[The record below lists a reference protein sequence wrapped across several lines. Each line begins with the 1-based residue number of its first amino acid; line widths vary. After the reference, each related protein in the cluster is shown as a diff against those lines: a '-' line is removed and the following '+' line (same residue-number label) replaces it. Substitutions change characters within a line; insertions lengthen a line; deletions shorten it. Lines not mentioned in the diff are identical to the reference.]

1 MLACYSNTAYSVNR
15 WKQRLGR
22 LESAFSGFSR
32 RRQRGLFTGRVHGK
46 GKGFG
51 MLVKLLVL
59 FIALPLAEIVL
70 LIEIGSRIGT
80 LATLAILVLTA
91 VLGASLAHREGL
103 KVLWRIQ
110 EKMAQG
116 IMPDEELIDGVLIL
130 AAGIVL
136 LTPGLLTDAAGLLLL
151 VPGSRLALKR
161 WLRERFSQRVR
172 VRHWE

>member
-1 MLACYSNTAYSVNR
+1 
-15 WKQRLGR
+15 
-22 LESAFSGFSR
+22 
-32 RRQRGLFTGRVHGK
+32 
-46 GKGFG
+46 

-130 AAGIVL
+130 VAGIVL

-161 WLRERFSQRVR
+161 WLRDSAVFPIRLLVSSLLRVR
-172 VRHWE
+172 YRAMVKP

>member
-1 MLACYSNTAYSVNR
+1 MLECYSNTAYSVNIR
-15 WKQRLGR
+15 EQRLGR
-22 LESAFSGFSR
+22 LESAFSGFPR
-32 RRQRGLFTGRVHGK
+32 RRRGGFSPGGYRK
-46 GKGFG
+46 GKGVG

-161 WLRERFSQRVR
+161 WLRERFSRRIRVR
-172 VRHWE
+172 YHE

>member
-1 MLACYSNTAYSVNR
+1 
-15 WKQRLGR
+15 
-22 LESAFSGFSR
+22 
-32 RRQRGLFTGRVHGK
+32 
-46 GKGFG
+46 

-116 IMPDEELIDGVLIL
+116 ILPDEELIDGVLIL

-161 WLRERFSQRVR
+161 WLRERFSRRIRVYDDT
-172 VRHWE
+172 

>member
-1 MLACYSNTAYSVNR
+1 MLI
-15 WKQRLGR
+15 
-22 LESAFSGFSR
+22 
-32 RRQRGLFTGRVHGK
+32 
-46 GKGFG
+46 
-51 MLVKLLVL
+51 KLLVL

-130 AAGIVL
+130 AAGIVFIDA
-136 LTPGLLTDAAGLLLL
+136 GLADRRGRPAATRARQPSGAEALAAGPVQPTHPGA
-151 VPGSRLALKR
+151 VP
-161 WLRERFSQRVR
+161 
-172 VRHWE
+172 

>member
-1 MLACYSNTAYSVNR
+1 
-15 WKQRLGR
+15 
-22 LESAFSGFSR
+22 
-32 RRQRGLFTGRVHGK
+32 
-46 GKGFG
+46 
-51 MLVKLLVL
+51 MLVKLLGL

-103 KVLWRIQ
+103 RVLWRIQ

-116 IMPDEELIDGVLIL
+116 MMPDEELIDGVLIL
-130 AAGIVL
+130 AAGLVL

-151 VPGSRLALKR
+151 VPGSRSALKR
-161 WLRERFSQRVR
+161 WLRDRFSQRIR
-172 VRHWE
+172 VRYRG

>member
-1 MLACYSNTAYSVNR
+1 MLAR
-15 WKQRLGR
+15 
-22 LESAFSGFSR
+22 
-32 RRQRGLFTGRVHGK
+32 
-46 GKGFG
+46 
-51 MLVKLLVL
+51 LLVL

-103 KVLWRIQ
+103 KVLWRIR

-116 IMPDEELIDGVLIL
+116 VMPDEELIDGALIL

-136 LTPGLLTDAAGLLLL
+136 LTPGLLTDAAGVLLL
-151 VPGSRLALKR
+151 VPGSRQALKR
-161 WLRERFSQRVR
+161 WLRERFARRIRVYDA
-172 VRHWE
+172 WP

>member
-1 MLACYSNTAYSVNR
+1 MLAR
-15 WKQRLGR
+15 
-22 LESAFSGFSR
+22 
-32 RRQRGLFTGRVHGK
+32 
-46 GKGFG
+46 
-51 MLVKLLVL
+51 LLVL

-103 KVLWRIQ
+103 KVLWRIRD
-110 EKMAQG
+110 KMAQG
-116 IMPDEELIDGVLIL
+116 IMPDEELIDGALIL

-151 VPGSRLALKR
+151 VPGSRQALKR
-161 WLRERFSQRVR
+161 RLRARLSRRFRVYDA
-172 VRHWE
+172 

>member
-1 MLACYSNTAYSVNR
+1 METP
-15 WKQRLGR
+15 LGR
-22 LESAFSGFSR
+22 LESAFQGFR
-32 RRQRGLFTGRVHGK
+32 RGAAVGLFTGLARAK
-46 GKGFG
+46 GVG

-91 VLGASLAHREGL
+91 VVGASLAHREGL

-161 WLRERFSQRVR
+161 WLRGRFSQRIR
-172 VRHWE
+172 VRYHE

>member
-1 MLACYSNTAYSVNR
+1 MP
-15 WKQRLGR
+15 QP
-22 LESAFSGFSR
+22 GFY
-32 RRQRGLFTGRVHGK
+32 TGPAHEK
-46 GKGFG
+46 GVG

-151 VPGSRLALKR
+151 MPGSRLALKR
-161 WLRERFSQRVR
+161 WLRDRFSQRIQVR
-172 VRHWE
+172 YPE

>member
-1 MLACYSNTAYSVNR
+1 MVP
-15 WKQRLGR
+15 QP
-22 LESAFSGFSR
+22 GFY
-32 RRQRGLFTGRVHGK
+32 TGPAHEK
-46 GKGFG
+46 GVG

-151 VPGSRLALKR
+151 MPGSRLALKR
-161 WLRERFSQRVR
+161 WLRDRFSQRIQVR
-172 VRHWE
+172 YPE

>member
-1 MLACYSNTAYSVNR
+1 M
-15 WKQRLGR
+15 WKWRLGR
-22 LESAFSGFSR
+22 LESAFSGFPRHR
-32 RRQRGLFTGRVHGK
+32 RRGLFTGRVHGK
-46 GKGFG
+46 GFG
-51 MLVKLLVL
+51 MLVRLLVL

-151 VPGSRLALKR
+151 MPGSRLALKR
-161 WLRERFSQRVR
+161 WLRERFSRRIRVYDDA
-172 VRHWE
+172 

>member
-1 MLACYSNTAYSVNR
+1 METP
-15 WKQRLGR
+15 LGR
-22 LESAFSGFSR
+22 LESAFQGFR
-32 RRQRGLFTGRVHGK
+32 RGAAVGLFTELARAK
-46 GKGFG
+46 GVG

-91 VLGASLAHREGL
+91 VVGASLAHREGL

-161 WLRERFSQRVR
+161 WLRGRFSQRIR
-172 VRHWE
+172 VRYHE

>member
-1 MLACYSNTAYSVNR
+1 MER
-15 WKQRLGR
+15 
-22 LESAFSGFSR
+22 
-32 RRQRGLFTGRVHGK
+32 
-46 GKGFG
+46 KGFG

-130 AAGIVL
+130 AAGLVL

-161 WLRERFSQRVR
+161 WLRNRFSQRIR
-172 VRHWE
+172 VYDDAQSARG

>member
-1 MLACYSNTAYSVNR
+1 MLI
-15 WKQRLGR
+15 
-22 LESAFSGFSR
+22 
-32 RRQRGLFTGRVHGK
+32 
-46 GKGFG
+46 
-51 MLVKLLVL
+51 KLLVL

-80 LATLAILVLTA
+80 LATLTILVLTA

-110 EKMAQG
+110 EKMTQG
-116 IMPDEELIDGVLIL
+116 IMPDEELSDGLLIL

-161 WLRERFSQRVR
+161 WLRERFSQRIR
-172 VRHWE
+172 VRYHE

>member
-1 MLACYSNTAYSVNR
+1 
-15 WKQRLGR
+15 
-22 LESAFSGFSR
+22 
-32 RRQRGLFTGRVHGK
+32 
-46 GKGFG
+46 
-51 MLVKLLVL
+51 MLVKLLLL

-110 EKMAQG
+110 QKMAQG
-116 IMPDEELIDGVLIL
+116 VMPDEELIDGVLIL

-161 WLRERFSQRVR
+161 WLRARFSGASGFTMMRKVFAGR
-172 VRHWE
+172 RRPG

>member
-1 MLACYSNTAYSVNR
+1 MGGYIKR
-15 WKQRLGR
+15 K
-22 LESAFSGFSR
+22 E
-32 RRQRGLFTGRVHGK
+32 
-46 GKGFG
+46 FG
-51 MLVKLLVL
+51 MLFKLLVL

-161 WLRERFSQRVR
+161 WLRERFSRRIRVR
-172 VRHWE
+172 YHE

>member
-1 MLACYSNTAYSVNR
+1 MPQPGFYTGLAR
-15 WKQRLGR
+15 
-22 LESAFSGFSR
+22 
-32 RRQRGLFTGRVHGK
+32 GK
-46 GKGFG
+46 GVG

-130 AAGIVL
+130 VAGIVL

-161 WLRERFSQRVR
+161 WLRDRFSQRIR
-172 VRHWE
+172 VRYHE

>member
-1 MLACYSNTAYSVNR
+1 
-15 WKQRLGR
+15 
-22 LESAFSGFSR
+22 
-32 RRQRGLFTGRVHGK
+32 
-46 GKGFG
+46 
-51 MLVKLLVL
+51 MLVKLLLL

-91 VLGASLAHREGL
+91 VLGASLAYREGL

-110 EKMAQG
+110 QKMAQG

-136 LTPGLLTDAAGLLLL
+136 LTPGLLTDAAGPAAARARQPSGAEALAEGA
-151 VPGSRLALKR
+151 VQPAPPG
-161 WLRERFSQRVR
+161 LR
-172 VRHWE
+172 

>member
-1 MLACYSNTAYSVNR
+1 
-15 WKQRLGR
+15 
-22 LESAFSGFSR
+22 
-32 RRQRGLFTGRVHGK
+32 
-46 GKGFG
+46 
-51 MLVKLLVL
+51 
-59 FIALPLAEIVL
+59 
-70 LIEIGSRIGT
+70 
-80 LATLAILVLTA
+80 LAILVLTA

-151 VPGSRLALKR
+151 VPGSRLTLKR
-161 WLRERFSQRVR
+161 WLRDRFSRRIRVYDA
-172 VRHWE
+172 

>member
-1 MLACYSNTAYSVNR
+1 
-15 WKQRLGR
+15 
-22 LESAFSGFSR
+22 
-32 RRQRGLFTGRVHGK
+32 
-46 GKGFG
+46 

-59 FIALPLAEIVL
+59 FVTLPLAEIVL
-70 LIEIGSRIGT
+70 LIEVGSRIGT

-91 VLGASLAHREGL
+91 VVGASLAHREGL
-103 KVLWRIQ
+103 RVLWRIQ

-151 VPGSRLALKR
+151 APGSRLALKR
-161 WLRERFSQRVR
+161 WLRNRFSQRIR

>member
-1 MLACYSNTAYSVNR
+1 
-15 WKQRLGR
+15 
-22 LESAFSGFSR
+22 
-32 RRQRGLFTGRVHGK
+32 
-46 GKGFG
+46 
-51 MLVKLLVL
+51 MLVKLLGL

-91 VLGASLAHREGL
+91 VMGASLAHREGL
-103 KVLWRIQ
+103 RVLWRIQ
-110 EKMAQG
+110 EKMTQG
-116 IMPDEELIDGVLIL
+116 MMPDEELIDGVLIL

-161 WLRERFSQRVR
+161 WLRDRFSQRIR
-172 VRHWE
+172 VRYHG

>member
-1 MLACYSNTAYSVNR
+1 MEAAFGPPGKRVFGLSEAPPKGTFHRAGT
-15 WKQRLGR
+15 WKR
-22 LESAFSGFSR
+22 
-32 RRQRGLFTGRVHGK
+32 
-46 GKGFG
+46 KGFG

-161 WLRERFSQRVR
+161 WLRERFSQRIR
-172 VRHWE
+172 VRQWE

>member
-1 MLACYSNTAYSVNR
+1 
-15 WKQRLGR
+15 
-22 LESAFSGFSR
+22 
-32 RRQRGLFTGRVHGK
+32 
-46 GKGFG
+46 
-51 MLVKLLVL
+51 L

-161 WLRERFSQRVR
+161 WLRDRFSRRIRVYDA
-172 VRHWE
+172 

>member
-1 MLACYSNTAYSVNR
+1 MLAR
-15 WKQRLGR
+15 
-22 LESAFSGFSR
+22 
-32 RRQRGLFTGRVHGK
+32 
-46 GKGFG
+46 
-51 MLVKLLVL
+51 LLVL

-103 KVLWRIQ
+103 KVLWRIRD
-110 EKMAQG
+110 KMAQG
-116 IMPDEELIDGVLIL
+116 IMPDEELIDGALIL
-130 AAGIVL
+130 VAGIVL

-161 WLRERFSQRVR
+161 RLRARFSRRIRVYDA
-172 VRHWE
+172 